1 MHMEQLIDRLKTKN
15 AIDLFVR
22 NDVVLAY
29 VFGSQARGEAGP
41 LSDVDVA
48 ILFAADASRQ
58 DRFERVLVMSNA
70 LGVMVQRE
78 DVDVIDLQEASPLL
92 RHRVYYDGHLLY
104 CPDDAVRVR
113 FETTALRDYVDTA
126 PLRRLKEKF
135 LYQRFV
141 KGVD

>member
-1 MHMEQLIDRLKTKN
+1 MDQSIEQLKSERVS
-15 AIDLFVR
+15 DLLADNGVL
-22 NDVVLAY
+22 LAY

-48 ILFAADASRQ
+48 VLFAPNLNKT
-58 DRFERVLVMSNA
+58 DRFRRVIAVANELSVI
-70 LGVMVQRE
+70 LQRDDVQ
-78 DVDVIDLQEASPLL
+78 VIDLNDASPLL
-92 RHRVYYDGHLLY
+92 RDRVYYDGQALF

-141 KGVD
+141 EGLD

>member
-1 MHMEQLIDRLKTKN
+1 MDQSIEQLKSERVS
-15 AIDLFVR
+15 DLLADNGVL
-22 NDVVLAY
+22 LAY

-48 ILFAADASRQ
+48 VLFAPNLNKM
-58 DRFERVLVMSNA
+58 DRFRRVIVAANELSVI
-70 LGVMVQRE
+70 LQRDDVQ
-78 DVDVIDLQEASPLL
+78 VIDLNDASPLL
-92 RHRVYYDGHLLY
+92 RHRVYYDGQALF

-141 KGVD
+141 EGLD

>member
-1 MHMEQLIDRLKTKN
+1 MEQLIDRLKTKN

-92 RHRVYYDGHLLY
+92 RHRVYTDGHLLY

>member
-1 MHMEQLIDRLKTKN
+1 MDQSIEQLKSERVS
-15 AIDLFVR
+15 DLLADNGVL
-22 NDVVLAY
+22 LAY

-48 ILFAADASRQ
+48 VLFAPNLNKT
-58 DRFERVLVMSNA
+58 DRFRRVIVVANELSVI
-70 LGVMVQRE
+70 LQRDDVQ
-78 DVDVIDLQEASPLL
+78 VIDLNDASPLL
-92 RHRVYYDGHLLY
+92 RHRVYYDGQALF

-141 KGVD
+141 EGLD

>member
-1 MHMEQLIDRLKTKN
+1 MDQSIEQLKSERVS
-15 AIDLFVR
+15 DLLADNGVL
-22 NDVVLAY
+22 LAY

-48 ILFAADASRQ
+48 VLFAPNLNKT
-58 DRFERVLVMSNA
+58 DRFRRVIAVANELSVI
-70 LGVMVQRE
+70 LQRDDVQ
-78 DVDVIDLQEASPLL
+78 VIDLNDASPLL
-92 RHRVYYDGHLLY
+92 RHRVYYDGQALF

-141 KGVD
+141 EGLD

>member
-1 MHMEQLIDRLKTKN
+1 MDQSIEQLKSERVS
-15 AIDLFVR
+15 DLLADNGVL
-22 NDVVLAY
+22 LAY

-48 ILFAADASRQ
+48 VLFAPNLNKT
-58 DRFERVLVMSNA
+58 DRFRKVIAVANELSVILQRDD
-70 LGVMVQRE
+70 VQ
-78 DVDVIDLQEASPLL
+78 VIDLNDASPLL
-92 RHRVYYDGHLLY
+92 RHRVYYDGQALF

-141 KGVD
+141 EGLD

>member
-1 MHMEQLIDRLKTKN
+1 MEQLIDRLKTKN